1 MDIEKLKQYGLDENN
16 MPGHVAI
23 IMDGNGRWAKKRHMP
38 RTYGHRKGVEKVR
51 EILKASSS
59 FGVKDLSI
67 FAFSTENW
75 KRPKDE
81 VDTLMTLL
89 VTYLRNE
96 VRELDENNVRLRI
109 IGDKEGLSPVLQ
121 AAIADAEDALK
132 DNDGINFNVAVN
144 YGSRQEILKA
154 AFDLANDHKEKG
166 TELTEEEFRKRMYNA
181 DMPDVDLLIRTSGEL
196 RISNFLLYQIAYAE
210 LEFVDVYWPDFD
222 IGEYAKALNE
232 YQNRNRRYVGL
243 RDAKTYNFRNSC
255 DTAVCST
262 SHTQGNIPE
271 GRHSAYGAYMP
282 V

>member
-1 MDIEKLKQYGLDENN
+1 MEIEKLKKYGLDENN
-16 MPGHVAI
+16 IPDHVAI
-23 IMDGNGRWAKKRHMP
+23 IMDGNGRWAKQRHMP

-154 AFDLANDHKEKG
+154 AFDLASDHREKG

-222 IGEYAKALNE
+222 TGEYAKALKE
-232 YQNRNRRYVGL
+232 YQNRNRRYGGL
-243 RDAKTYNFRNSC
+243 
-255 DTAVCST
+255 
-262 SHTQGNIPE
+262 
-271 GRHSAYGAYMP
+271 
-282 V
+282 